1 MKQIAVVIPVYKTS
15 LDAYERISLDRTIE
29 VLGKHDIY
37 IVHPEDLD
45 TGFLTELYPNLKFRA
60 FPPEYFKGIMGYN
73 RLMLSE
79 EFYSAF
85 SDYEYI
91 LICQSDAYIF
101 RDELN
106 DWCEA
111 GYDYVGAPWLRRPLY
126 DVPGIKQFMDLSHH
140 ISQKNGQKSKQD
152 LYGKIGNGGLSL
164 RKVKSHLDVI
174 HRQAETIAKY
184 LDREKKDHLYN
195 EDVFWATEPENFRY
209 PTAEKALAF
218 SFDKY
223 PSYCYRLTDN
233 RLPMGCHAWWK
244 RKMRPFWHT
253 LNPAMFPDK
262 E

>member
-1 MKQIAVVIPVYKTS
+1 MKQIAVIIPVYKTS

-140 ISQKNGQKSKQD
+140 ISQKN
-152 LYGKIGNGGLSL
+152 
-164 RKVKSHLDVI
+164 
-174 HRQAETIAKY
+174 
-184 LDREKKDHLYN
+184 
-195 EDVFWATEPENFRY
+195 
-209 PTAEKALAF
+209 
-218 SFDKY
+218 
-223 PSYCYRLTDN
+223 
-233 RLPMGCHAWWK
+233 
-244 RKMRPFWHT
+244 
-253 LNPAMFPDK
+253 
-262 E
+262 